1 MGQGLDP
8 AISVQHFSTDGV
20 EEHARHDLWHS
31 RPSSFGR
38 LFETR
43 PHEAFETRSA
53 YFALGGIQIG
63 FSTFCSQSWTRS
75 AAMARADGVDW
86 LTVNVRFAGRA
97 TGDADCGDFSVGS
110 GGTVLVDLAQPG
122 SHFSERSDTALLM
135 IPRALA
141 ESVLGPVRGLHG
153 AAISPAGSA
162 MLRTYL
168 SQLQQSVHD
177 IPASQS
183 ARMAGV
189 LMDLLAVSLAMEG
202 RPVATSAEARDGAV
216 RRRAVTAIDTRLG
229 SAQLS
234 VASLVRELGVS
245 RSTLYR
251 LFGAE
256 GGVNAYIRTR
266 RLDRMHQ
273 LLGQPGAS
281 EPIAIL
287 AERWGFCDAAHFG
300 RLFRETYGMT
310 PGDYRA
316 LRRESRGS

>member
-1 MGQGLDP
+1 MGQSLDP
-8 AISVQHFSTDGV
+8 AIQVQRFSTDGV
-20 EEHARHDLWHS
+20 EEQVRHDLWRS

-43 PHEAFETRSA
+43 PHEAFETSSA

-63 FSTFCSQSWTRS
+63 FSTFCSQTWTRT
-75 AAMARADGVDW
+75 AAMARADGIDW
-86 LTVNVRFAGRA
+86 LTVNVRFAGGAR
-97 TGDADCGDFSVGS
+97 GDADCGDFTAANGS
-110 GGTVLVDLAQPG
+110 TIIVDLAQPG
-122 SHFSERSDTALLM
+122 SHFSERSDSALLM
-135 IPRALA
+135 IPRGLA

-162 MLRTYL
+162 LLRTHL
-168 SQLQQSVHD
+168 RQLQRSVHD
-177 IPASQS
+177 IPTSQG
-183 ARMAGV
+183 ARIAGV

-202 RPVATSAEARDGAV
+202 RPIAVSGEVQDGAV
-216 RRRAVTAIDTRLG
+216 RRRALGAIDARLG

-234 VASLVRELGVS
+234 AASLARELGIS

-251 LFGAE
+251 LFSAE

-266 RLDRMHQ
+266 RLERVHQ
-273 LLGQPGAS
+273 LLGQPMTS
-281 EPIAIL
+281 EPIAML

-300 RLFRETYGMT
+300 RLFREAYGMT

-316 LRRESRGS
+316 MRRAMRDA

>member
-1 MGQGLDP
+1 MRQGHDP
-8 AISVQHFSTDGV
+8 AIHVQHFSTDAV
-20 EEHARHDLWHS
+20 EELARYDLWHS

-43 PHEAFETRSA
+43 PHEAFETRSTS
-53 YFALGGIQIG
+53 FGLGGIQIG
-63 FSTFCSQSWTRS
+63 FSTFCSQSWTRT
-75 AAMARADGVDW
+75 ATMARADGVDW
-86 LTVNVRFAGRA
+86 LTVNVRFAGGAR
-97 TGDADCGDFSVGS
+97 GDSDCGDFSVGW
-110 GGTVLVDLAQPG
+110 GGTVLVDLGQPG

-135 IPRALA
+135 IPRVLA

-168 SQLQQSVHD
+168 GQLRQSLHD
-177 IPASQS
+177 IPASQGP
-183 ARMAGV
+183 RMAGV
-189 LMDLLAVSLAMEG
+189 LLDLLAVSLAMEG
-202 RPVATSAEARDGAV
+202 RPVATTGDGRDAAV
-216 RRRAVTAIDTRLG
+216 RLRAVAAIDARLG
-229 SAQLS
+229 SAKLGT
-234 VASLVRELGVS
+234 ALLVRELGVS

-251 LFGAE
+251 LFSAE
-256 GGVNAYIRTR
+256 GGVNAYIRKR
-266 RLDRMHQ
+266 RLERVHQ
-273 LLGQPGAS
+273 LLGQPGAV

-316 LRRESRGS
+316 LRRELRES